1 MAKAETTLVK
11 KLNEEAFIPV
21 VGLGTWQLTNGAL
34 ERALE
39 YALDIGY
46 RHIDTADAYGNHKTI
61 GEVINRSQIER
72 EDLFLTSK
80 IWWTDLKSEDLR
92 ESFERSLE
100 ELDTEYIDLLLIHWP
115 NRDIPVAQ
123 PLETMGRL
131 REEGKIKALGV
142 SNFTINHLKDAL
154 TAAEA
159 LEDKYNIPVEI
170 TNNQVEYHPSFNQK
184 ELRDFCQRNDITVT
198 AYSPIA
204 QGEDLKID
212 EIQEIANKYET
223 TEAKVILKWLTKKG
237 LVVIPRSEDPE
248 HIRQNFEALQLDM
261 ENEDIEIIDNLDK
274 NNRILN
280 PEFADFDY

>member
-1 MAKAETTLVK
+1 MAKAETTPVR

-21 VGLGTWQLTNGAL
+21 IGLGTWQLTNGAL

-61 GEVINRSQIER
+61 GEVINRSRIER
-72 EDLFLTSK
+72 EDLFITSK
-80 IWWTDLKSEDLR
+80 IWWTDLKKEDLR
-92 ESFERSLE
+92 ESFERSLA

-123 PLETMGRL
+123 PLEAMGRL

-154 TAAEA
+154 TTAEA
-159 LEDKYNIPVEI
+159 LEAKYDIPVEI
-170 TNNQVEYHPSFNQK
+170 TNNQIEYHPSFNQK
-184 ELRDFCQRNDITVT
+184 ELRDFCQKNDITVT

-204 QGEDLKID
+204 QGDDLKID
-212 EIQEIANKYET
+212 EIQEIANKYGT
-223 TEAKVILKWLTKKG
+223 TEAKVIIKWLIEKG
-237 LVVIPRSEDPE
+237 LIVIPRSEDPE